1 MPVQLRA
8 YKIACECPSSGLR
21 CGIRPDSSLPI
32 PQPIFR
38 RPMPYCGA
46 SYKVGKLPDPHTSK
60 RLRIKASPHF
70 PHKSGLSRYKAH
82 LRGIQETV
90 RRGVAYEIRT
100 AFPWWMRYRSI
111 AGINL
116 RLQMFLTSQN
126 STVFPINA
134 TIFAGNNFR
143 QIQSNTSNTLSCPY
157 TRKVPVYC
165 PDNIFCI
172 TIRTIQTAPNIW
184 SV

>member
-1 MPVQLRA
+1 MLVQLHA
-8 YKIACECPSSGLR
+8 YKIACGYPSYGLR
-21 CGIRPDSSLPI
+21 CDIRPNSSLPI
-32 PQPIFR
+32 PQPISR

-70 PHKSGLSRYKAH
+70 PHKSGLSHYKVR
-82 LRGIQETV
+82 LPDRQTTV
-90 RRGVAYEIRT
+90 RPAAAFEIRT
-100 AFPWWMRYRSI
+100 VFLWWMRYRNI

-116 RLQMFLTSQN
+116 RLQRSL
-126 STVFPINA
+126 NA
-134 TIFAGNNFR
+134 TIFAGSNFR
-143 QIQSNTSNTLSCPY
+143 QIQSSTSNTLSCPY

-165 PDNIFCI
+165 PDSIFCI

>member
-46 SYKVGKLPDPHTSK
+46 SYRAGKPPDPHTGK
-60 RLRIKASPHF
+60 RPHIKANPHL

-100 AFPWWMRYRSI
+100 AFPWWMRYRII

-116 RLQMFLTSQN
+116 RLQRSLHPSLHETQLRSRSMRRSLPAAISGRSSPALPTPYHVH
-126 STVFPINA
+126 TP
-134 TIFAGNNFR
+134 GK
-143 QIQSNTSNTLSCPY
+143 CPY
-157 TRKVPVYC
+157 IV
-165 PDNIFCI
+165 
-172 TIRTIQTAPNIW
+172 RTAF
-184 SV
+184 SA